1 MPIAERQIGDV
12 TIIDLSGKLA
22 SSEDSGILKEK
33 VTSVFF
39 QGHKKVLINLKDLS
53 YMDSSGLGEL
63 VSCLATARKNN
74 GEVKLSN
81 LGKRVQ
87 DLMIMTKLLAVFDVH
102 DTEAGALTSFATK
115 DVTPR

>member
-1 MPIAERQIGDV
+1 MPISERHVGDV

-22 SSEDSGILKEK
+22 SSDESGNLNVK

-39 QGHKKVLINLKDLS
+39 QGHKKVLINVKDLS
-53 YMDSSGLGEL
+53 YIDSSGLGEL
-63 VSCLATARKNN
+63 VACLATARRST
-74 GEVKLSN
+74 GEVKLAN

-87 DLMIMTKLLAVFDVH
+87 DLMIMTKLLNVFDVH
-102 DTEAGALTSFATK
+102 DSEASALTAFATK